1 MAWNRS
7 LLLLIV
13 IFIASCVGTI
23 NSPSAKYPNILPP
36 PFPKAVLQ
44 PEIVWSKCGDDYYC
58 ILDKDFKEL
67 KTFIQEYD
75 RNYRKNYCTI
85 KIINGEKCK
94 T

>member
-13 IFIASCVGTI
+13 IFIVSCVGTI

-36 PFPKAVLQ
+36 AMPKAVLQ
-44 PEIVWSKCGDDYYC
+44 PEIVWAKCGDDYMC
-58 ILDKDFKEL
+58 LLIKDFDEL
-67 KTFIQEYD
+67 KKFIQDYD
-75 RNYRKNYCTI
+75 RSYRKNYCTI